1 MRKVFRMKDIDCAN
15 CAAKMENEIAKLEG
29 VNACSV
35 NFVLQKLTIEADAE
49 NMEGIIEKA
58 GAVCKKIDRHAE
70 IIAK

>member
-1 MRKVFRMKDIDCAN
+1 MKKTYKMSGVDCAN
-15 CAAKMENEIAKLEG
+15 CAAKMENEISKLDG

-35 NFVLQKLTIEADAE
+35 NFMLQKLTIDADAE
-49 NMEGIIEKA
+49 KLEGIIEKA